1 MKNGRLRLYEHL
13 KKKHERDEKNEIR
26 KQCLEEELE
35 IIKNTKLDYLGM
47 GDEDSTGK
55 TFLKTYT
62 YGEEF
67 SEKLINKPEIIIA
80 NKMDLESSKENLKE
94 FKKKITDKTIYEVSA
109 LNNEGL
115 EDVIEALGE
124 LVINAKDEVLF
135 DEKVQEKH
143 VLYKFKKEKP
153 FNISK
158 DGNVF
163 VISGKEVERI
173 FKMINFNTEESFM
186 RFSKKLRHMGIDDE
200 LEKMN
205 IQEGDIVRILDYEF
219 EYTK

>member
-67 SEKLINKPEIIIA
+67 SEKLRQAVIKVYIDEI
-80 NKMDLESSKENLKE
+80 KRL
-94 FKKKITDKTIYEVSA
+94 
-109 LNNEGL
+109 
-115 EDVIEALGE
+115 
-124 LVINAKDEVLF
+124 
-135 DEKVQEKH
+135 
-143 VLYKFKKEKP
+143 
-153 FNISK
+153 
-158 DGNVF
+158 
-163 VISGKEVERI
+163 
-173 FKMINFNTEESFM
+173 
-186 RFSKKLRHMGIDDE
+186 
-200 LEKMN
+200 
-205 IQEGDIVRILDYEF
+205 
-219 EYTK
+219 

>member
-67 SEKLINKPEIIIA
+67 SEKLRQAVIKVYIDEI
-80 NKMDLESSKENLKE
+80 KSL
-94 FKKKITDKTIYEVSA
+94 
-109 LNNEGL
+109 
-115 EDVIEALGE
+115 
-124 LVINAKDEVLF
+124 
-135 DEKVQEKH
+135 
-143 VLYKFKKEKP
+143 
-153 FNISK
+153 
-158 DGNVF
+158 
-163 VISGKEVERI
+163 
-173 FKMINFNTEESFM
+173 
-186 RFSKKLRHMGIDDE
+186 
-200 LEKMN
+200 
-205 IQEGDIVRILDYEF
+205 
-219 EYTK
+219 